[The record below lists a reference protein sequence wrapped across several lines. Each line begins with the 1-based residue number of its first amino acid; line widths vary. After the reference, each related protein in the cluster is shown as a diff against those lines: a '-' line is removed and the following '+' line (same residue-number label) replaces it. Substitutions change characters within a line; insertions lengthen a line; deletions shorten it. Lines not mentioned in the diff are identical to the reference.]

1 MRLRIALAL
10 STLASL
16 VALYA
21 CGGKQPLP
29 KEPPATESLTDASA
43 ADVEAEPPPPLTLYE
58 RLGKKEGLAKLVD
71 ALLENIKKDN
81 ALKKAFA
88 KTKGDRAEKLKE
100 HLVAML
106 CDATGGECGY
116 AGKPMGEAH
125 KGLRVTEPQWN
136 AFVSDL
142 KAALDSTGVGEA
154 EQADLIALLA
164 PLKDEIVDP
173 KTIKK

>member
-1 MRLRIALAL
+1 MRLRLALAT
-10 STLASL
+10 STLATIT
-16 VALYA
+16 ALWA
-21 CGGKQPLP
+21 CGGKAPLP
-29 KEPPATESLTDASA
+29 KEPPATESLTDAGP
-43 ADVEAEPPPPLTLYE
+43 ADAEAEPPPPLTLYE

-71 ALLENIKKDN
+71 ALLENIKKDS

-88 KTKGDRAEKLKE
+88 KTKGERAEKLKE
-100 HLVAML
+100 NLVAML

-125 KGLRVTEPQWN
+125 KGLRVTESQWN

-142 KAALDSTGVGEA
+142 KAALDATAVGEA

-164 PLKDEIVDP
+164 PMKDEIVDP
-173 KTIKK
+173 KTLKK